1 MRNIYGKSTNRLNE
15 LKEYIPFAQ
24 KEFDSLI
31 NSIASWKNS
40 YSLKMED
47 KLIKD
52 LRKLNKKWEKKA
64 RLSAGWFNDEN

>member
-1 MRNIYGKSTNRLNE
+1 MSNIYGKSTNRLNE
-15 LKEYIPFAQ
+15 LKQAIPFAQ
-24 KEFDSLI
+24 KEFDRLI
-31 NSIASWKNS
+31 NSIASWKS
-40 YSLKMED
+40 CYSLKMED

>member
-1 MRNIYGKSTNRLNE
+1 MIYGKASNRLNE
-15 LKEYIPFAQ
+15 LKETIPFAQ
-24 KEFDSLI
+24 KEFDRLI
-31 NSIASWKNS
+31 NSIASWRNS

-64 RLSAGWFNDEN
+64 RLSENLKNINL

>member
-15 LKEYIPFAQ
+15 LKETIPFAQ
-24 KEFDSLI
+24 KEFDRLI
-31 NSIASWKNS
+31 NSIASWRNS

-64 RLSAGWFNDEN
+64 RLSASWFNDEN